1 MGEINE
7 ISQCRRNEST
17 SSNRGLAKAHFAGD
31 VWKHHQRGDEAKLD
45 SARKNILSATLN
57 VIGEQVKS
65 PWICAVVAVHL
76 PTPSPPAAR
85 ALGTLEKRKEGGR
98 ETRTSCATGV
108 PARENPAD
116 PDGAAASP
124 TKKPSAS
131 NKRDGRTERPAR
143 RGSEWRWAAPQLVD
157 LEARSSLGRSRPAFG
172 FGTIIVAIEAATAAA
187 GRV

>member
-1 MGEINE
+1 MDL
-7 ISQCRRNEST
+7 RR
-17 SSNRGLAKAHFAGD
+17 GG
-31 VWKHHQRGDEAKLD
+31 
-45 SARKNILSATLN
+45 
-57 VIGEQVKS
+57 
-65 PWICAVVAVHL
+65 
-76 PTPSPPAAR
+76 R
-85 ALGTLEKRKEGGR
+85 ALADAVSSRRQSPRDFGEEGGR

-157 LEARSSLGRSRPAFG
+157 LEARSLRRSRPAFG
-172 FGTIIVAIEAATAAA
+172 IGTIIVAIEAATAAA